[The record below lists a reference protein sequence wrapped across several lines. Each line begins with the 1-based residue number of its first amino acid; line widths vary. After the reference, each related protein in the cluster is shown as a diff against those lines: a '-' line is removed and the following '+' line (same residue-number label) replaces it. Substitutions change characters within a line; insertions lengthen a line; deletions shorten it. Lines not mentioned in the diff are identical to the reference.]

1 MDTRQLE
8 TLLAIEQH
16 GGFAAA
22 AQAVNLTPSAISQQ
36 VAALEAELGAE
47 LFDRSRRPPVL
58 TAKGE
63 EMVRS
68 AKKILQIVTETKT
81 SVTAGRVRG
90 TMAIGSLRTGANSL
104 VPNALATLRNSY
116 PDLNF
121 RLRVGLSEE
130 LMNEVVSGQ
139 LEAALVADH
148 VAVPPTLRWTAV
160 VNEPLF
166 VLTPP
171 GTGVLS
177 LNALISTVPFIRYR
191 TQVSLARQIDTEI
204 ARLGV
209 APRQIVSVNTMSA
222 VVGCV
227 RAGIGFAVIP
237 RIALQDAITASMDW
251 FPFGAPPI
259 HRELGVV
266 QRSTS
271 GREEVLRAL
280 IASLTHHG
288 HPRDNHD

>member
-16 GGFAAA
+16 GGFSAAA
-22 AQAVNLTPSAISQQ
+22 HAVNRTASAISQQ
-36 VAALEAELGAE
+36 VAALELELGAE

-58 TAKGE
+58 TAKGQ
-63 EMVRS
+63 EMIRS
-68 AKKILQIVTETKT
+68 ARKILQIVTETKS

-90 TMAIGSLRTGANSL
+90 TLALGSLRTGANSL
-104 VPNALATLRNSY
+104 VPNALATLRDSY
-116 PDLNF
+116 PDLSF
-121 RLRVGLSEE
+121 RLRVGISEE

-139 LEAALVADH
+139 LDAALVADH
-148 VAVPPTLRWTAV
+148 VAVPPTLRWTVV
-160 VNEPLF
+160 VNESLI

-171 GTGVLS
+171 GIGAL
-177 LNALISTVPFIRYR
+177 AFDELISTVPFIRYR

-209 APRQIVSVNTMSA
+209 APRQILSVNTMAA

-237 RIALQDAITASMDW
+237 RIALQDTITASMDW

-266 QRSTS
+266 HRATS

-280 IASLTHHG
+280 IAALTDHG
-288 HPRDNHD
+288 RAKDDHT